1 MKKRNKI
8 LMIGLLSTALSMNM
22 VGVGSTKI
30 SINRKTYQEGNTNL
44 VLNKILSDNELKQE
58 IPHMFNYASN
68 GNYYDGTND
77 PNFVT
82 EGLYSNVDEDGTTYY
97 YRGNVKNNNLQ
108 FGAYDEDY
116 YVYQGKKARYYQSQE
131 SCEEARNSDCS
142 AVKLASAGDKMYWK
156 IIRVN
161 GDGSLRLM
169 YTGPGMKLSIVV
181 GPTSFNEEEISGVI
195 GATPYNLNDD
205 DPKYTGYT
213 YDNGTDSFVKRE
225 IDTWYN
231 NTLGKLVLV

>member
-1 MKKRNKI
+1 
-8 LMIGLLSTALSMNM
+8 MIGLLSTALSMNM

-116 YVYQGKKARYYQSQE
+116 YV
-131 SCEEARNSDCS
+131 
-142 AVKLASAGDKMYWK
+142 
-156 IIRVN
+156 
-161 GDGSLRLM
+161 
-169 YTGPGMKLSIVV
+169 
-181 GPTSFNEEEISGVI
+181 
-195 GATPYNLNDD
+195 
-205 DPKYTGYT
+205 
-213 YDNGTDSFVKRE
+213 
-225 IDTWYN
+225 
-231 NTLGKLVLV
+231 

>member
-8 LMIGLLSTALSMNM
+8 LMMGLLSTALSMNM
-22 VGVGSTKI
+22 VGVGATKI
-30 SINRKTYQEGNTNL
+30 EMKSKTYREGNTNF

-116 YVYQGKKARYYQSQE
+116 YVYQGKKLDIIKAKKVVRKQE
-131 SCEEARNSDCS
+131 
-142 AVKLASAGDKMYWK
+142 
-156 IIRVN
+156 
-161 GDGSLRLM
+161 
-169 YTGPGMKLSIVV
+169 IV
-181 GPTSFNEEEISGVI
+181 I
-195 GATPYNLNDD
+195 
-205 DPKYTGYT
+205 
-213 YDNGTDSFVKRE
+213 
-225 IDTWYN
+225 
-231 NTLGKLVLV
+231 VLP